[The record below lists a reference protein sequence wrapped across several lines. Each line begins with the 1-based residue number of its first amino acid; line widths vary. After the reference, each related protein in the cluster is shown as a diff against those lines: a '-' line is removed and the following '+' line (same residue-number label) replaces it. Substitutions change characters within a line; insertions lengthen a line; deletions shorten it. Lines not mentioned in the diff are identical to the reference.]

1 MHIIL
6 YKHTSHYIHY
16 QLSQNTHSQS
26 QTVAIMTA
34 LKNSLILITLCLGL
48 AAAQED
54 AGEARL
60 LFSNYTSGISNT
72 ILWKTLLRGEFWNS
86 ENPRPPETDNSKL
99 HHLRPGL
106 PDSGWGSTRHRLWLP
121 HHRVPH
127 LPEPVP
133 VTVQIIQWWW
143 KIEKNK
149 YIYMNMKFAFQS
161 HQLTWDLFLVV
172 TWTSLA
178 LWQRQSKFIKQL
190 MTRMRNRFHIGTW
203 NIVLLI
209 VIFC

>member
-106 PDSGWGSTRHRLWLP
+106 PDSGWGSPRHRLWLP

-143 KIEKNK
+143 KREKKISK
-149 YIYMNMKFAFQS
+149 YEYETYIPEPSTNLRSLLGA
-161 HQLTWDLFLVV
+161 DLNILGLV
-172 TWTSLA
+172 TKA
-178 LWQRQSKFIKQL
+178 IKVYKAI
-190 MTRMRNRFHIGTW
+190 NDEDEE
-203 NIVLLI
+203 
-209 VIFC
+209 

>member
-60 LFSNYTSGISNT
+60 LFSNYTSGTSNT
-72 ILWKTLLRGEFWNS
+72 ILWKTLLRGKFWNS

-149 YIYMNMKFAFQS
+149 YIYEYEICIPEPSTNLRS
-161 HQLTWDLFLVV
+161 LLGGDLNLLGLV
-172 TWTSLA
+172 TKA
-178 LWQRQSKFIKQL
+178 IKVYKAI
-190 MTRMRNRFHIGTW
+190 NDEDEE
-203 NIVLLI
+203 
-209 VIFC
+209 